1 MNKSLLNTLTAT
13 ALFLAPLPANAET
26 ISYPDPFNTFFDTM
40 MLTPRRLMSAQTFS
54 APRMDVADL
63 KDKIEVKA
71 ELPGMDEKDINLT
84 LENNIL
90 TLSSTEHHEV
100 QEQDKDYYL
109 KEISSGSFSR
119 SIRLP
124 QNIDEQKI
132 DAEFKNGILTITIP
146 KTEVKEDTAKKIPI
160 KKIN

>member
-1 MNKSLLNTLTAT
+1 MNKSLLTTLMTT
-13 ALFLAPLPANAET
+13 ALFLTPLSSNAEPMG
-26 ISYPDPFNTFFDTM
+26 YPDPFNTFFDTM
-40 MLTPRRLMSAQTFS
+40 MLTPKRLNTQSFS

-71 ELPGMDEKDINLT
+71 ELPGMSEKDINLT

-90 TLSSTEHHEV
+90 TLSSTHQQEV
-100 QEQDKDYYL
+100 EEQNKDYYL

-124 QNIDEQKI
+124 QNIDEEKI
-132 DAEFKNGILTITIP
+132 DAEFQNGILTITIP
-146 KTEVKEDTAKKIPI
+146 KTEVKEETAKKIPI

>member
-1 MNKSLLNTLTAT
+1 MNKSLLNTLAAT
-13 ALFLAPLPANAET
+13 ALFLTPLSAQAET

-40 MLTPRRLMSAQTFS
+40 MLTPKRLSNRSFAS
-54 APRMDVADL
+54 PRMDVADL

-90 TLSSTEHHEV
+90 TLSSTEHQEV
-100 QEQDKDYYL
+100 EEQNKDYYL

-132 DAEFKNGILTITIP
+132 DAEFQNGILTITIP
-146 KTEVKEDTAKKIPI
+146 KTEVKEETAKKIPI

>member
-1 MNKSLLNTLTAT
+1 MKKFMLPSLTAAAMLLSSPLAKAQT
-13 ALFLAPLPANAET
+13 AH
-26 ISYPDPFNTFFDTM
+26 YPDPFNTFFDTM
-40 MLTPRRLMSAQTFS
+40 MLAPQRISSHRFAE
-54 APRMDVADL
+54 PRMDVADL

-71 ELPGMDEKDINLT
+71 ELPGMSEKDINLT

-90 TLSSTEHHEV
+90 TLSSTQHQEV
-100 QEQDKDYYL
+100 EEQDKDYYL

-132 DAEFKNGILTITIP
+132 DAEFQNGILTITIP

>member
-1 MNKSLLNTLTAT
+1 MNKSLLNTLAAT
-13 ALFLAPLPANAET
+13 ALFLTPLPSNAEPMG
-26 ISYPDPFNTFFDTM
+26 YPDPFNTFFDTM
-40 MLTPRRLMSAQTFS
+40 MLTPKRLNAQAFS

-63 KDKIEVKA
+63 KDKIEVKV

-90 TLSSTEHHEV
+90 TLSSTHQQEV
-100 QEQDKDYYL
+100 EEQDKDYYL

-132 DAEFKNGILTITIP
+132 DAEFNNGILTITIP
-146 KTEVKEDTAKKIPI
+146 KTEVKEETVKKIPI